1 MLEAEERREREAE
14 GNDEQYPDR
23 ESPEEEISMSDT
35 FRDALLRNIAEGR
48 GVDDESDEVT
58 DDEAGSNP
66 PELEDIPIAAS
77 NETEG
82 PVFQGPVQR
91 SMAATV
97 SDDSSDGF
105 SDQSDDHDAEYLLHP
120 HPPPTHHIYAPRD
133 PRDPQDHSRH
143 TTAQATA
150 EPDINDPQR
159 IQRWLISTGL
169 QRLQE
174 DPSTIQEYVERLKV
188 LRIRD
193 RDWTLGIV
201 RQRAGA
207 DVADRVSRESDR

>member
-14 GNDEQYPDR
+14 GNDEQYRDR

-48 GVDDESDEVT
+48 GADDESDEVT
-58 DDEAGSNP
+58 DDEAEPNP
-66 PELEDIPIAAS
+66 PELEDIPIAVS
-77 NETEG
+77 NGTEE
-82 PVFQGPVQR
+82 PVFQGPMQR

-97 SDDSSDGF
+97 EDDSGDSF
-105 SDQSDDHDAEYLLHP
+105 SDQSDDHDAEYLLRP
-120 HPPPTHHIYAPRD
+120 HSPPTHHTYTPRD
-133 PRDPQDHSRH
+133 PHDHSRH
-143 TTAQATA
+143 PTVQATT
-150 EPDINDPQR
+150 EPDIKDPQR